1 MDRRKLLI
9 FVVLSLFAFNVS
21 AQDSF
26 SDLVG
31 SDLSVEESL
40 VQFVN
45 AVTTF
50 EVEGAPGVLLYV
62 ITPLIGFYY
71 LTLNFVTMGYEL
83 FEERVDRPNWT
94 RSDEEI
100 PTGMKGFSMI
110 VSVITVLFLGTAG
123 AGLLLFA
130 GLGSMALAVLMMSGL
145 LNEGLGGDNDQ
156 QQPQQPQETQQTQ
169 QTQTQQT
176 PQQTGGNWGD
186 MFSAAADLFGTA
198 QNTVQGLQQRQQQ
211 QMANQ
216 MQECLKYFRNDMID
230 ESEKF
235 FSDFSNIRQLIQDAE
250 SEARS
255 SDVDSDKFQ
264 TLNKRVADLNNALRK
279 YKEKMSED
287 HAGAGSRVWNSSELK
302 TFHNNLTPSLAERSE
317 MIANQFQNVVSDA
330 HVPPP
335 DDKLRELM
343 NHHLEDLIA
352 VGHFMSESP
361 YDMGDIATDDSKAA
375 EIETV
380 AKSLNVLED
389 RSGRDEK
396 QEIQMLC
403 SKLEN
408 QDNPKILIEEAIAVA
423 EKDLKIED
431 SEHRFFERF
440 LKNDGEI
447 MTKVEDIENG
457 LSYYNTPSGSTS
469 GLESQLTQV
478 ENFVSQAMNYSSG
491 IESEINQQGKFENN
505 ILKKLREIESKI

>member
-9 FVVLSLFAFNVS
+9 VLIFSLFAFNAA

-31 SDLSVEESL
+31 SDLTLEESL

-45 AVTTF
+45 SVTTF
-50 EVEGAPGVLLYV
+50 DVEGAPGVLLYV
-62 ITPLIGFYY
+62 VTPLIGFYF
-71 LTLNFVTMGYEL
+71 LTLNFVSMGYEL
-83 FEERVDRPNWT
+83 FEERIDRPAWNH
-94 RSDEEI
+94 SDDEI
-100 PTGMKGFSMI
+100 PTGMRGFAMI

-123 AGLLLFA
+123 AGLLLFS
-130 GLGSMALAVLMMSGL
+130 GLGSLALAILMMTGL
-145 LNEGLGGDNDQ
+145 LNEGLGDGGEQQQQTQQPQQNQ
-156 QQPQQPQETQQTQ
+156 QQPQQQQ
-169 QTQTQQT
+169 
-176 PQQTGGNWGD
+176 GGGGSNWSD
-186 MFSAAADLFGTA
+186 MFNAAANLFGTA
-198 QNTVQGLQQRQQQ
+198 QNTAQGLQQQQQQ

-216 MQECLKYFRNDMID
+216 MQESLRYFENDMLD
-230 ESEKF
+230 ESGKF
-235 FSDFSNIRQLIQDAE
+235 FSDFSNIRQLIEDAE
-250 SEARS
+250 SEAKA

-264 TLNKRVADLNNALRK
+264 SLNRRVADLNKVLRE

-302 TFHNNLTPSLAERSE
+302 TFHDNLSPSLAERAE
-317 MIANQFQNVVSDA
+317 MIANQFQNVVTDA

-335 DDKLRELM
+335 DDKLRELT
-343 NHHLEDLIA
+343 NHHLADLVA
-352 VGHFMSESP
+352 VGHFMTEAPHSMA
-361 YDMGDIATDDSKAA
+361 DLATDDSKAQ
-375 EIETV
+375 EVVNV
-380 AKSLNVLED
+380 AKSMNVLED
-389 RSGRDEK
+389 RSGRDER
-396 QEIQMLC
+396 QEIKMLC

-408 QDNPKILIEEAIAVA
+408 QDNPEILIEEAIAIA

-431 SEHRFFERF
+431 SEHRFFEKF

-447 MTKVEDIENG
+447 MTKVEDIGNG

-491 IESEINQQGKFENN
+491 IESEINQNGKFENN
-505 ILKKLREIESKI
+505 LLKKLRELDSKI

>member
-9 FVVLSLFAFNVS
+9 VLVFSLFAFNVS

-26 SDLVG
+26 GELVG
-31 SDLSVEESL
+31 NDLTVEESL

-45 AVTTF
+45 AFSTF
-50 EVEGAPGVLLYV
+50 EVEGASEVLLYV
-62 ITPLIGFYY
+62 ITPLIGFYF
-71 LTLNFVTMGYEL
+71 LTLNFVSMGYEL
-83 FEERVDRPNWT
+83 FEERIDRPAWNH
-94 RSDEEI
+94 SDDEI

-123 AGLLLFA
+123 AGVLLFA
-130 GLGSMALAVLMMSGL
+130 GFGSLLLAILMMAGL
-145 LNEGLGGDNDQ
+145 LDEGLGNDDNQ
-156 QQPQQPQETQQTQ
+156 QQQ

-176 PQQTGGNWGD
+176 QQQTQTPQQQQGGSNWAD
-186 MFSAAADLFGTA
+186 MFGAAANLLGTT
-198 QNTVQGLQQRQQQ
+198 QNTVQGLQQQQQQ

-216 MQECLKYFRNDMID
+216 MQESLRYFQNDMLD
-230 ESEKF
+230 ESGKF
-235 FSDFSNIRQLIQDAE
+235 FSDFSNIRQLIEDAE
-250 SEARS
+250 SEAKA

-264 TLNKRVADLNNALRK
+264 SLNRRVADLNKVLRE
-279 YKEKMSED
+279 YKEKMAED
-287 HAGAGSRVWNSSELK
+287 HTGAGSRVWNSSELK
-302 TFHNNLTPSLAERSE
+302 TFHDNLSPSLAERAE
-317 MIANQFQNVVSDA
+317 MIANQFQNVVTDA

-343 NHHLEDLIA
+343 NHHLADLVA
-352 VGHFMSESP
+352 VGHFMTEVP
-361 YDMGDIATDDSKAA
+361 HDMGDLATDDSKAQ
-375 EIETV
+375 EVVNV
-380 AKSLNVLED
+380 AKSMNVLED
-389 RSGRDEK
+389 RSGRDER
-396 QEIQMLC
+396 QEVKMLC

-408 QDNPKILIEEAIAVA
+408 QDNPEILIEEAITIA

-431 SEHRFFERF
+431 SEHRFFEKF

-447 MTKVEDIENG
+447 MSKVEDIGNG

-491 IESEINQQGKFENN
+491 IESEINQNGKFENS
-505 ILKKLREIESKI
+505 ILKKLRELDSKI